1 MPLAAGSLS
10 LTVLLGLL
18 FALTPLGTD
27 PFLPAM
33 PASAIALAALAAFAA
48 ERALRVRPA
57 SAQAARG

>member
-27 PFLPAM
+27 PFLPVM
-33 PASAIALAALAAFAA
+33 PASAIALAAFAA
-48 ERALRVRPA
+48 ERARRVRPP
-57 SAQAARG
+57 SAQAAHG